1 MKLIRT
7 AKSFLL
13 TLIIIICV
21 LIFFN
26 LFVSGISVDEGFV
39 SQEGF
44 VEGATPKKAA
54 TSQPPPKKT
63 ATPPPPPKKESTP
76 PPPPKN
82 ESTSPPPPK
91 ADNQTP
97 PPPKAKQAA
106 NAGTTKSQ
114 DQICKETNKTLYDKV
129 STYIDVNE
137 KTILKSKSS
146 YVTKTG
152 GLQSNSPIITEISAL
167 KNNDNKQCIKY
178 AADSIQA
185 L

>member
-54 TSQPPPKKT
+54 TSQ
-63 ATPPPPPKKESTP
+63 PPPKKESTP